1 MSFMNRKIWN
11 ISMFILS
18 FTLSNFIS
26 GIIYDTY
33 VNYLHEVNL
42 EVATS
47 FWSYYGYA
55 TFISAFLLLL
65 IPKIGYKKTLF
76 LCPITC
82 IFALVAVLYLKIP
95 AIYSISS
102 LLSLVGL
109 QLHYAILAPFIAAYT
124 TEENKTKWYSRTY
137 YIGYSGWLITTYLG
151 GMFTVQRFA
160 SRLGVS
166 LSKAKDLTKFLD
178 KLLPQEKSTYLLAN
192 KDVLFLTLIISII
205 SIFPIFFLKE
215 NIEDFQSSEEKI
227 PLKIKFKNIIS
238 SISNKYALFYII
250 YWSLISF
257 GMGLFTPYYTVFLN
271 RTLHIDKATSSL
283 LLSISYIA
291 LVIFMIFTE
300 KVVKKYGQIVTLG
313 GVSILAIP
321 FMLIIANGNSFG
333 KYMIPAVGVA
343 LFFRCGLMNLGYPV
357 DSSLPMELVKKELRP
372 AYSSLIFIISGLA
385 SILSGWYTKNFL
397 FVTQNGYKSAYYVA
411 GAIYLVASIMLFI
424 IFFKKYNRS
433 NTIEEVEVN
442 KVDLSSELK
451 EV

>member
-1 MSFMNRKIWN
+1 MNRKIWN
-11 ISMFILS
+11 ISMFIFS

-26 GIIYDTY
+26 GVIYDTY
-33 VNYLHEVNL
+33 VNYLQEVNIQ
-42 EVATS
+42 VATS

-76 LCPITC
+76 LCPISCT
-82 IFALVAVLYLKIP
+82 FALITILYFKNPL
-95 AIYSISS
+95 IYSISS

-109 QLHYAILAPFIAAYT
+109 QLHYAILAPFIATYT
-124 TEENKTKWYSRTY
+124 TLENKTKWYSRTY

-151 GMFTVQRFA
+151 GIFTVKRFA
-160 SRLGVS
+160 SRLGIS
-166 LSKAKDLTKFLD
+166 LSQGKELTKYLD
-178 KLLPQEKSTYLLAN
+178 KLLPKEKAIYLLAN
-192 KDVLFLTLIISII
+192 KDILFFTLIISII
-205 SIFPIFFLKE
+205 SIFPIFLLKE
-215 NIEDFQSSEEKI
+215 TIEDYQNNEEKT
-227 PLKIKFKNIIS
+227 PLNIKIKNIIS

-271 RTLHIDKATSSL
+271 RNLHIDKATSSL

-291 LVIFMIFTE
+291 LVVFMIFTE

-321 FMLIIANGNSFG
+321 FMLIIANGNLFG
-333 KYMIPAVGVA
+333 KYMVPAVGIA
-343 LFFRCGLMNLGYPV
+343 LFFRCGLMNLGYPI
-357 DSSLPMELVKKELRP
+357 DSSLPMELVSKELRP

-385 SILSGWYTKNFL
+385 SIISGWYTQKFL
-397 FVTQNGYKSAYYVA
+397 FISQSGYKTAYYVA
-411 GAIYLVASIMLFI
+411 AAIYLVASIMLFL

-433 NTIEEVEVN
+433 KPIEDTQELET
-442 KVDLSSELK
+442 STQLK
-451 EV
+451 EA